1 MATSPTSPAPRLGL
15 LYAFAGSFFAA
26 CFLIPW
32 KVAADHGA
40 PDEATL
46 ALLASAAVFNSFAA
60 ALPIARASER
70 QVVSLA
76 LTVKLAVAFAV
87 LSLAGNLFSAEA
99 VLRISGALL
108 SVMQRCEV
116 LVVGLLGIF
125 VLGERAGPSFWV
137 GTALA
142 GAGLILLGQPVPAY
156 AVTAGGQQELIGA
169 LFGLGSAVCFGAMAV
184 LTRKHIHAIRPVLL
198 NGMRLW
204 FGVALWFALE
214 WRLPALS
221 GQLVLYAALA
231 AFFGPFLS
239 RLAVMA
245 SARHVKASTTALAGL
260 ATPVI
265 TLLLGFLL
273 LGSIPTRVELLGG
286 AIMLIGVALPIVAV
300 RRSGA

>member
-1 MATSPTSPAPRLGL
+1 MATALTSPSPRLGL
-15 LYAFAGSFFAA
+15 LYAFAGSFFSA

-32 KVAADHGA
+32 KLAADHAA

-46 ALLASAAVFNSFAA
+46 ALLAGAAVFNSFAA

-70 QVVSLA
+70 HVVSLA
-76 LTVKLAVAFAV
+76 LTVKLAVAFAA
-87 LSLAGNLFSAEA
+87 LSLAGNLFSAQA

-125 VLGERAGPSFWV
+125 VLGERVGPSFWV

-142 GAGLILLGQPVPAY
+142 GAGLFLLGQPAPAH
-156 AVTAGGQQELIGA
+156 AVTAGSQQELIGA

-204 FGVALWFALE
+204 FGVALWFAFE
-214 WRLPALS
+214 RRLPALS

-273 LGSIPTRVELLGG
+273 LGTVPTRVELLGG